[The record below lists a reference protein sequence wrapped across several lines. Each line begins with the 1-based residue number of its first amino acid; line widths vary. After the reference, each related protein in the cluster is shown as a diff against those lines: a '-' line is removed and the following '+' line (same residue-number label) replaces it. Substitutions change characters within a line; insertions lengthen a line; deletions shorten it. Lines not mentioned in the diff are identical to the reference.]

1 MSHEAGT
8 SCDGVYIKFEAGAT
22 NTSYINGHT
31 MVMATSQKDISL
43 IWHHE
48 VDQSRTNLIQAY
60 WMVIN
65 DYYLGNRDGLSL
77 ICKDENPSA

>member
-1 MSHEAGT
+1 
-8 SCDGVYIKFEAGAT
+8 
-22 NTSYINGHT
+22 

-48 VDQSRTNLIQAY
+48 VDQSRANLIQAY